1 MWLKLLCGSYILGML
16 LLSEVSGRKHHL
28 EIKNDFR
35 RYIALSTFGFY
46 QGGILDVKFSN
57 FYYNTE
63 KSDGGLQF
71 GLSLDKTLSD
81 AMNPYLDTHQAKC
94 ILDEPASVQKR
105 GPIVFFRMDL
115 EKDTVHI
122 DCSRDW
128 PPTAIIYKNR
138 ADIPVMRAKRNS
150 LAKVSDSSIFMQR
163 RRRAATEVED
173 NARGLKCNQQ
183 VLPLNVTMQDG
194 IKHYS
199 LNFVLYVA
207 TKEDEG
213 LYNLYFHSCPNY
225 AYPPPYSL
233 NFNVDIEENNSGNYL
248 SAGEMPLPALYFMMA
263 VLFFLSGLF
272 WVFILQK
279 SKHPV
284 FKIHYLMA
292 VLVFLKSI
300 SLFFHAINYHFI
312 EIKGEHV
319 AAWAIL
325 FYITHLLKGAV
336 LFITIVLIGTGW
348 TFIKHIL
355 ADKDKKLFMIVIPLQ
370 VLANVAAIIMEE
382 SEVGDKEHTTWRDI
396 FILVDL
402 ICCGAILFPVVWSI
416 RHLQEASATDGKAAT
431 NLRKLKLFRQF
442 YIMIVCY
449 IYFTRIIV
457 YLLKITVAFQYAWI
471 YEMFREMAN
480 YTFFVLTAYK
490 FRPASQHPYF
500 TVSNTDDEDDAN
512 EVLTDSG
519 FTEGLTKV
527 TNRSMPSTTVV
538 DGNEEERETLISKR
552 ESSHE
557 YD

>member
-1 MWLKLLCGSYILGML
+1 MRLKFLWMCLIFIPSIY
-16 LLSEVSGRKHHL
+16 GRKHHL
-28 EIKNDFR
+28 EVRDDYR
-35 RYIALSTFGFY
+35 RYIALSTFGFFE
-46 QGGILDVKFSN
+46 GGILDVKFLN
-57 FYYNTE
+57 FQVPVGEE
-63 KSDGGLQF
+63 KQQF
-71 GLSLDKTLSD
+71 GLSVDKTLSD
-81 AMNPYLDTHQAKC
+81 AMNPYLDTHQDKC
-94 ILDEPASVQKR
+94 ILDEPASAQKR
-105 GPIVFFRMDL
+105 GPIIFIKFDL
-115 EKDTVHI
+115 ENNATHI

-128 PPTAIIYKNR
+128 PPVYIYKNR
-138 ADIPVMRAKRNS
+138 ADIPVMRAKRHS
-150 LAKVSDSSIFMQR
+150 VTRVSDSAMFVQR
-163 RRRAATEVED
+163 RRRATDMDGSNVI
-173 NARGLKCNQQ
+173 KCNQQ
-183 VLPLNVTMQDG
+183 NLPMNMTLKDG
-194 IKHYS
+194 IKYYS

-225 AYPPPYSL
+225 IYPPRYSL

-272 WVFILQK
+272 WIFILQK

-292 VLVFLKSI
+292 VLVFLKSL
-300 SLFFHAINYHFI
+300 SLFFHAINFHFI

-370 VLANVAAIIMEE
+370 VLANVAAIIIEE

-457 YLLKITVAFQYAWI
+457 YLLKITVAFQYAWMD
-471 YEMFREMAN
+471 EMFREMAN

-500 TVSNTDDEDDAN
+500 TVSNSDDEDEAN

-527 TNRSMPSTTVV
+527 TNRSMPTTTIV
-538 DGNEEERETLISKR
+538 DANEEERETLISKR